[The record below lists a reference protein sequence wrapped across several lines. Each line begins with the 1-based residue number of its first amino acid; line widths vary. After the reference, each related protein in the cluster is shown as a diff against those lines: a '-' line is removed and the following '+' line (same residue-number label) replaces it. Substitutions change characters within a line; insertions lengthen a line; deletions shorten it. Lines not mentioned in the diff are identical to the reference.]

1 MRVERC
7 EEEFFGTHT
16 NIKNHNT
23 SFLLFSSD
31 EEDPLRYDFE
41 IINHHQAILHTEA
54 MSCPELV
61 IDEFL
66 FYSGFISHIE
76 TVDGRII
83 YHQPKKK
90 IISLEI
96 SKIQPSQLYIN
107 EKKLDR
113 LLTWIKS
120 PEETVDGRI
129 IYHQPKKKIISLEI
143 SKIQPSQLY
152 INEKKLDRLLTWI
165 KSPEEVIIPVIRR
178 GTQWVSVDGHTRLKA
193 AQLLGFKQIYVY
205 VDEFEP
211 YIDDFIQ
218 FCQQDKKFIIYDL
231 PVISNEDYQIQW
243 CLFCDQYFQQKEG
256 YISELSIKVSI
267 S

>member
-61 IDEFL
+61 INEFL

-120 PEETVDGRI
+120 PEEI
-129 IYHQPKKKIISLEI
+129 
-143 SKIQPSQLY
+143 
-152 INEKKLDRLLTWI
+152 
-165 KSPEEVIIPVIRR
+165 IIPVIRR

-218 FCQQDKKFIIYDL
+218 FCQQDKKFTIYDL

>member
-61 IDEFL
+61 INEFL

-76 TVDGRII
+76 TVNGRIV

-96 SKIQPSQLYIN
+96 SKIRPSQLYIN

-120 PEETVDGRI
+120 PEEI
-129 IYHQPKKKIISLEI
+129 
-143 SKIQPSQLY
+143 
-152 INEKKLDRLLTWI
+152 
-165 KSPEEVIIPVIRR
+165 IIPVIRR
-178 GTQWVSVDGHTRLKA
+178 GTQWVSIDGHTRLKA

-218 FCQQDKKFIIYDL
+218 FCQQDKKFTIYDL

-256 YISELSIKVSI
+256 
-267 S
+267 

>member
-120 PEETVDGRI
+120 PEE
-129 IYHQPKKKIISLEI
+129 
-143 SKIQPSQLY
+143 
-152 INEKKLDRLLTWI
+152 
-165 KSPEEVIIPVIRR
+165 VIIPVIRR

-218 FCQQDKKFIIYDL
+218 FCQQDKKFTIYDL

-256 YISELSIKVSI
+256 
-267 S
+267 

>member
-54 MSCPELV
+54 MSCLELV
-61 IDEFL
+61 INEFL

-76 TVDGRII
+76 TVNGRIV

-120 PEETVDGRI
+120 PEEI
-129 IYHQPKKKIISLEI
+129 
-143 SKIQPSQLY
+143 
-152 INEKKLDRLLTWI
+152 
-165 KSPEEVIIPVIRR
+165 IIPVIRR
-178 GTQWVSVDGHTRLKA
+178 GTQWVSIDGHTRLKA

-218 FCQQDKKFIIYDL
+218 FCQQDKKFTIYDL

-256 YISELSIKVSI
+256 
-267 S
+267 

>member
-61 IDEFL
+61 INEFL

-76 TVDGRII
+76 TVNGRIV

-120 PEETVDGRI
+120 PEEI
-129 IYHQPKKKIISLEI
+129 
-143 SKIQPSQLY
+143 
-152 INEKKLDRLLTWI
+152 
-165 KSPEEVIIPVIRR
+165 IIPVIRR
-178 GTQWVSVDGHTRLKA
+178 GTQWVSIDGHTRLKA

-218 FCQQDKKFIIYDL
+218 FCQQDKKFTIYDL

-256 YISELSIKVSI
+256 
-267 S
+267 

>member
-7 EEEFFGTHT
+7 EEELFGIHRK
-16 NIKNHNT
+16 IKNHNT

-41 IINHHQAILHTEA
+41 IINRHQAILHTEA

-120 PEETVDGRI
+120 PEEI
-129 IYHQPKKKIISLEI
+129 
-143 SKIQPSQLY
+143 
-152 INEKKLDRLLTWI
+152 
-165 KSPEEVIIPVIRR
+165 IIPVIRR

-193 AQLLGFKQIYVY
+193 AQLLGFKQIYVDA
-205 VDEFEP
+205 DEFEP

-218 FCQQDKKFIIYDL
+218 FCQQDKKLTIYDL

-243 CLFCDQYFQQKEG
+243 CLFCNQYFQQKEG
-256 YISELSIKVSI
+256 
-267 S
+267 

>member
-66 FYSGFISHIE
+66 FYSGFISHI
-76 TVDGRII
+76 
-83 YHQPKKK
+83 
-90 IISLEI
+90 
-96 SKIQPSQLYIN
+96 
-107 EKKLDR
+107 
-113 LLTWIKS
+113 
-120 PEETVDGRI
+120 ETVDGRI

>member
-76 TVDGRII
+76 TVNGRIV

-120 PEETVDGRI
+120 PEEI
-129 IYHQPKKKIISLEI
+129 
-143 SKIQPSQLY
+143 
-152 INEKKLDRLLTWI
+152 
-165 KSPEEVIIPVIRR
+165 IIPVIRR
-178 GTQWVSVDGHTRLKA
+178 GTQWVSIDGHTRLKA

-218 FCQQDKKFIIYDL
+218 FCQQDKKFTIYDL

-256 YISELSIKVSI
+256 
-267 S
+267 

>member
-120 PEETVDGRI
+120 PEEI
-129 IYHQPKKKIISLEI
+129 
-143 SKIQPSQLY
+143 
-152 INEKKLDRLLTWI
+152 
-165 KSPEEVIIPVIRR
+165 IIPVIRR

-218 FCQQDKKFIIYDL
+218 FCQQDKKFTIYDL

-256 YISELSIKVSI
+256 
-267 S
+267 

>member
-61 IDEFL
+61 INEFL

-76 TVDGRII
+76 TVNGRIV

-120 PEETVDGRI
+120 PEEI
-129 IYHQPKKKIISLEI
+129 
-143 SKIQPSQLY
+143 
-152 INEKKLDRLLTWI
+152 
-165 KSPEEVIIPVIRR
+165 IIPVIRR
-178 GTQWVSVDGHTRLKA
+178 GTQWVSIDGHTRLKA

-218 FCQQDKKFIIYDL
+218 FCQQDKKFTIYDL
-231 PVISNEDYQIQW
+231 PVISNGDYQIQW

-256 YISELSIKVSI
+256 
-267 S
+267 

>member
-120 PEETVDGRI
+120 PEE
-129 IYHQPKKKIISLEI
+129 
-143 SKIQPSQLY
+143 
-152 INEKKLDRLLTWI
+152 
-165 KSPEEVIIPVIRR
+165 VIIPVIRR

-218 FCQQDKKFIIYDL
+218 FCQQDKKFTIYDL

>member
-61 IDEFL
+61 INEFL

-76 TVDGRII
+76 TVNGRIV

-120 PEETVDGRI
+120 PEEI
-129 IYHQPKKKIISLEI
+129 
-143 SKIQPSQLY
+143 
-152 INEKKLDRLLTWI
+152 
-165 KSPEEVIIPVIRR
+165 IIPVIRR
-178 GTQWVSVDGHTRLKA
+178 GTQWVCIDGHTRLKA

-218 FCQQDKKFIIYDL
+218 FCQQDKKFTIYDL

-256 YISELSIKVSI
+256 
-267 S
+267 